1 MPGRRGVGRGVGG
14 GDLRICSLI
23 FQDVIVFTSHAGL
36 RSPAGVSEYEMRS
49 TQLDAELLLFYSPS
63 TAPLQT
69 PSSPSLPDASL
80 GTLSVSGSAAAAV
93 AVTVKAA
100 V

>member
-1 MPGRRGVGRGVGG
+1 MGG
-14 GDLRICSLI
+14 ENLRICSLI
-23 FQDVIVFTSHAGL
+23 FQDVIVFTSHAGS

-69 PSSPSLPDASL
+69 PSSPSMPDASL
-80 GTLSVSGSAAAAV
+80 GTLSVSGSAAAAAV

-100 V
+100 A